1 MLNTNQSKT
10 KRHCM
15 IVHAYYP
22 IGETRVER
30 EALAL
35 VDAGYEVDVICH
47 RHKRDPKFETINGV
61 NIYHLPVKRKRV
73 GGLAGQLIE
82 YLLFFILVFFKLLT
96 LYPQR
101 RYQTVQAHNL
111 PDFLIFSAV
120 LPKLFG
126 ARLILDLHDL
136 MPEFF
141 ATKSNHAMDSFLVR
155 LVIFQEQMA
164 CRFADHVI
172 TVTKLWRQRLID
184 RGVREDKVS
193 IVMNLPDE
201 RYFSAS
207 NEGKEKTKDHD
218 GLRLIYHGTFKEHY
232 GLKELIMAIGLVRDQ
247 IPGIHLTLQGVGDFS
262 GEMKRLV
269 EELGLQ
275 KEVTVN
281 DFALLVSKLPAL
293 IHQSDIGVVPN
304 QNDVFTGD
312 LLPTKMME
320 YIALGMPVIAAK
332 TRVISQYFS
341 DDLILFFSPGD
352 ENSLAEKI
360 VYAIKH
366 WDEVL
371 VKTKNYH
378 QFTSIYNWGRVS
390 KLYVEL
396 IDSLGTRTTRENI
409 KLVL

>member
-1 MLNTNQSKT
+1 MLDSDQSKT

-22 IGETRVER
+22 LGETRVER
-30 EALAL
+30 ETLAL
-35 VDAGYEVDVICH
+35 VDAGYEVDVICLK
-47 RHKRDPKFETINGV
+47 HKRDPKFQTINGV
-61 NIYHLPVKRKRV
+61 NIYHLPVSRKRL
-73 GGLAGQLIE
+73 GGFIGQFLE
-82 YLLFFILVFFKLLT
+82 YLLFFIMVFFKLLT
-96 LYPQR
+96 LFPRR

-141 ATKSNHAMDSFLVR
+141 ATKSNLSIDSMLVR

-184 RGVREDKVS
+184 RGVKKEKVS
-193 IVMNLPDE
+193 VVMNLPDE
-201 RYFSAS
+201 RYFSAVR
-207 NEGKEKTKDHD
+207 GRKEKIRDYN

-232 GLKELIMAIGLVRDQ
+232 GLRELILAIGLVRDQ
-247 IPGIHLTLQGVGDFS
+247 IPGIHLTLQGVGEFS
-262 GEMKRLV
+262 TEMKNLV
-269 EELGLQ
+269 NELGLQ
-275 KEVTVN
+275 NEIDVN
-281 DFALLVSKLPAL
+281 DFALLVSKLPEL

-341 DDLILFFSPGD
+341 DDQILFFSPGD

-360 VYAIKH
+360 IYASNH
-366 WDEVL
+366 WDEMVART
-371 VKTKNYH
+371 KTYH
-378 QFTSIYNWGRVS
+378 QFTSMYNWGRVS

-396 IDSLGTRTTRENI
+396 IDSLGSGKTSKNI

>member
-1 MLNTNQSKT
+1 MYHTDQSKT

-47 RHKRDPKFETINGV
+47 RHSRDPKFETINGV

-73 GGLAGQLIE
+73 GGLSGQLIE
-82 YLLFFILVFFKLLT
+82 YLLFFILVFIKLLS
-96 LYPQR
+96 LYPRR

-141 ATKSNHAMDSFLVR
+141 ATKSNQPMDSILVR

-201 RYFSAS
+201 RYFSAL
-207 NEGKEKTKDHD
+207 NKREERARDKD

-269 EELGLQ
+269 DELGLH

-281 DFALLVSKLPAL
+281 DFALLVSKLPEL

-341 DDLILFFSPGD
+341 DDQILFFSPGD

-360 VYAIKH
+360 VYAFHH
-366 WDEVL
+366 WDEMVART
-371 VKTKNYH
+371 KTYH
-378 QFTSIYNWGRVS
+378 QFTSMYNWGRVS

-396 IDSLGTRTTRENI
+396 MDSLGTRKTRENI

>member
-1 MLNTNQSKT
+1 MFNTDQSKS

-61 NIYHLPVKRKRV
+61 NIFHLPVSRKRL
-73 GGLAGQLIE
+73 GGFIGQFLE
-82 YLLFFILVFFKLLT
+82 YLLFFIMVFFKLLT
-96 LYPQR
+96 LYPR
-101 RYQTVQAHNL
+101 RKYQTVQAHNL

-120 LPKLFG
+120 IPKLFG

-141 ATKSNHAMDSFLVR
+141 ATKSNRAMDSFLVR

-172 TVTKLWRQRLID
+172 TVTKLWRQRLIE
-184 RGVREDKVS
+184 RGVKEDKVS
-193 IVMNLPDE
+193 VVMNLPDE
-201 RYFSAS
+201 RYFSAV
-207 NEGKEKTKDHD
+207 KERKVKPRDHN

-232 GLKELIMAIGLVRDQ
+232 GLKELIMAISLVRDQ
-247 IPGIHLTLQGVGDFS
+247 IPGIHLTLQGVGEFS
-262 GEMKRLV
+262 NEMKKLV
-269 EELGLQ
+269 NDLDLQ
-275 KEVTVN
+275 NEVVVN
-281 DFALLVSKLPAL
+281 DFALMVSKLPAL

-320 YIALGMPVIAAK
+320 YIALGIPVIAAK

-341 DDLILFFSPGD
+341 DEMILFFSPGD
-352 ENSLAEKI
+352 ENSLAERI
-360 VYAIKH
+360 LYAFQH
-366 WDEVL
+366 WDEVIA
-371 VKTKNYH
+371 KTKIYD
-378 QFTSIYNWGRVS
+378 QFTSKYNWGKVS

-396 IDSLGTRTTRENI
+396 IDSLGIGKTSKNI